1 MGSIGGAANPMTK
14 GGGNFMRE
22 CLLLALRGAGRVSP
36 NPMVGALLVKGG
48 KVVSWGWHHEFG
60 GTHAEVD
67 CLRRAHALARGA
79 TLFVNLEPCSHQGK
93 TPPCT
98 DALINAGIRRVVI
111 AMRDPNPL
119 VSGRGVK
126 TLRKAGIEVVEG
138 LLKDEARFL
147 NRFFC
152 THIVSG
158 RPYIHVKVAESLDG
172 RITGGN
178 SRWITSLPSRRLVHR
193 WRAMH
198 DAVLVGAGT
207 VLADRP
213 TLSVRLVR
221 GRDPHV
227 VILDGQLR
235 LGAEECRFPGRPG
248 RRVVLC
254 TSSEAVRRHA
264 SRARALARDG
274 VEVLAFRSR
283 RGVLDLD
290 RVLAEL
296 YNTGIGSI
304 LVEGGAGVNAS
315 LSEAGLIDEFSS
327 FIAPSIHGGGLGAFE
342 PEGYRSSGPG
352 GSRHR
357 EIASALHRKPALLST
372 KTRKPDSAR
381 PPASSSGGNRAVA
394 MGTITVY
401 NSGGDVLIRAF
412 REKYRFT
419 DLQVGS

>member
-1 MGSIGGAANPMTK
+1 MTK
-14 GGGNFMRE
+14 GAANFMRE

-36 NPMVGALLVKGG
+36 NPMVGALLVKGR

-67 CLRRAHALARGA
+67 CLRRAHGGARGA
-79 TLFVNLEPCSHQGK
+79 TLYVNLEPCSHHGK

-98 DALINAGIRRVVI
+98 EALIEAGIRHVVI

-119 VSGRGVK
+119 VSGCGVK
-126 TLRKAGIEVVEG
+126 RLRGAGIEVVEG
-138 LLKDEARFL
+138 ILKDEARFL

-152 THIVSG
+152 THILSA
-158 RPYIHVKVAESLDG
+158 RPYVHVKVAESLDG

-213 TLSVRLVR
+213 SLTVRLVR

-227 VILDGQLR
+227 VVLDGELR
-235 LGAEECRFPGRPG
+235 LGAEECRFAGRS
-248 RRVVLC
+248 RRRIILC
-254 TSSEAVRRHA
+254 TSSEAVRRHGA
-264 SRARALARDG
+264 RARALARAG
-274 VEVLAFRSR
+274 VELLAFPSR

-290 RVLAEL
+290 LVLAEL

-304 LVEGGAGVNAS
+304 LVEGGAGVNAR

-327 FIAPSIHGGGLGAFE
+327 FIAPAIHGRGLGAFE
-342 PEGYRSSGPG
+342 SVESRSPAPG
-352 GSRHR
+352 GSRDR
-357 EIASALHRKPALLST
+357 EIASGLHRKPAFLSIEG
-372 KTRKPDSAR
+372 RNPVSFR
-381 PPASSSGGNRAVA
+381 SPASASGKNKAVA
-394 MGTITVY
+394 MRTITVY

-419 DLQVGS
+419 DLQLGS

>member
-1 MGSIGGAANPMTK
+1 MTK
-14 GGGNFMRE
+14 GAGNFMRE

-36 NPMVGALLVKGG
+36 NPMVGALLVKGT

-67 CLRRAHALARGA
+67 CLRRAHGGARGA
-79 TLFVNLEPCSHQGK
+79 TLYVNLEPCSHHGK

-98 DALINAGIRRVVI
+98 EALIDAGIRHVVI

-119 VSGRGVK
+119 VSGCGVK
-126 TLRKAGIEVVEG
+126 RLRGAGIEVVEG
-138 LLKDEARFL
+138 ILKDEARFL

-152 THIVSG
+152 THILSG
-158 RPYIHVKVAESLDG
+158 RPYVHVKVAESLDG

-213 TLSVRLVR
+213 SLTVRLVR
-221 GRDPHV
+221 GRNPHV
-227 VILDGQLR
+227 VILDGELR
-235 LGAEECRFPGRPG
+235 LGAEECRFAGRS
-248 RRVVLC
+248 RRRIILC
-254 TSSEAVRRHA
+254 TSSEAVRRHGA
-264 SRARALARDG
+264 RARALARDG
-274 VEVLAFRSR
+274 VELLAFPSR

-290 RVLAEL
+290 LVLAEL

-304 LVEGGAGVNAS
+304 LVEGGAGVNAR

-327 FIAPSIHGGGLGAFE
+327 FIAPAIHGGGLGAFE
-342 PEGYRSSGPG
+342 SVESRSPAPSGF
-352 GSRHR
+352 RNR
-357 EIASALHRKPALLST
+357 EIASGLHRKPAFLSIEG
-372 KTRKPDSAR
+372 RNPVSPR
-381 PPASSSGGNRAVA
+381 SPASGSAKNRAVA
-394 MGTITVY
+394 MRTITVY

-419 DLQVGS
+419 DLEVGS